1 MCKSLQQL
9 HDVDPA
15 SRKAS
20 LIAIPVLARLD
31 TSRGRRFTGVRGLF
45 AKAWPLD

>member
-1 MCKSLQQL
+1 MCRSLQQL